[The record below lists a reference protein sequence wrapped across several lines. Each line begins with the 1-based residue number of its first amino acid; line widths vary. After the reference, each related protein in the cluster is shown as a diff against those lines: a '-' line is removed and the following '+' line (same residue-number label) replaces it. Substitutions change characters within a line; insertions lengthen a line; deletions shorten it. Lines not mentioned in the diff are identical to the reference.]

1 MQIRLNDQ
9 KGMKKAALHTVG
21 DVELSINTLSVAESR
36 EAYVKL
42 QPFFRGFMMAEE
54 MNGALGGIQMASLAG
69 ALSEEQ
75 LKFLMELFAKK
86 SSYMKVE
93 RADSGREVE
102 MPITLNQPGQMDA
115 LFGGEWDA
123 VLEWLEVC
131 IHLNFGKQIAKLY
144 GALAAGGQK
153 LDTSA
158 SDPAPKAKP
167 TSL

>member
-21 DVELSINTLSVAESR
+21 DIELSIHTLSVAESR
-36 EAYVKL
+36 EAYVRL

-54 MNGALGGIQMASLAG
+54 MGGSVGGIQMASLAG

-86 SSYMKVE
+86 TSYLRVE

-102 MPITLNQPGQMDA
+102 IPVTLSQTGQMDV

-144 GALAAGGQK
+144 GALAAGGTK
-153 LDTSA
+153 PGISA